1 METYLGKYAHNSV
14 YFSYL
19 VFFFWCN
26 MSPVEYLAAAF
37 PYLSC
42 LSFLGLV
49 MLL

>member
-1 METYLGKYAHNSV
+1 MCSQLGLFFLSGI
-14 YFSYL
+14 
-19 VFFFWCN
+19 FFWCN